1 MRSDHDV
8 VSEYAEGLYKRL
20 EAERVV
26 EPGLYEPGAE
36 NIEDIL
42 EAGKQHLDSAHILKE
57 NDPSRALGQ
66 ENSFTVETALGMY
79 IGSYEEMR
87 QGLENLSR
95 APDVDEEQFER
106 TKNVA
111 NSAIELSQ
119 DIVNDT
125 QYSAKVREVHR
136 YANERRSDS

>member
-8 VSEYAEGLYKRL
+8 VSEDAEDIYERL
-20 EAERVV
+20 EAEKDP
-26 EPGLYEPGAE
+26 EPALFRPD
-36 NIEDIL
+36 NVEDIL

-66 ENSFTVETALGMY
+66 ENSFTVETALGTY
-79 IGSYEEMR
+79 IRSYEEMR